1 MQKNISKIAKKI
13 NFFAIFCVFIKII
26 NNYLKNLYFQA
37 KKYKFD
43 FFVYFYI
50 YFISQ
55 KFNFKNVFIFLLIK
69 NGFLLFINFYILLF
83 NYLFYFFIYLI
94 STYYFQIF
102 FD

>member
-13 NFFAIFCVFIKII
+13 KFFAIFCVFIKIF

-50 YFISQ
+50 YFI
-55 KFNFKNVFIFLLIK
+55 
-69 NGFLLFINFYILLF
+69 
-83 NYLFYFFIYLI
+83 
-94 STYYFQIF
+94 
-102 FD
+102 